1 MDYFNVDAD
10 NMINAGFN
18 KSADSTVKKNSRK
31 VMQTETDKTLEVN
44 TSDELLLL
52 QKQYKNLERRYTAL
66 FRLNQL
72 SQECEDL
79 DDFYPQVHRTIASLM
94 TASNFFIVSYD
105 QTFSTVEFVYYVDE
119 KDTKPEGV
127 IDYDDLSGSF
137 THLVIE
143 SMQPLLVTPAI
154 EKQLTDNDK
163 VKCYG
168 TTGTDW
174 LGVPLLHNDLVI
186 GVMVVQ
192 SYSETLRYTEQDLNL
207 LTFAAQHVVGAMM
220 RLQDKERLTSAVQ
233 ARTQE
238 LMMQIRER
246 DKSELLQESL
256 YRISEL
262 ANDASFNINIFYA
275 KVHNIIGQL
284 IHAKNFS
291 IAKYDKK
298 SDTIEYVYVVDDESN
313 QPDGYFKKRKSP
325 DHYSKLVIRQQTTVL
340 LSKQDMTA
348 LFEEGHAHEPTRG
361 EHSWLGVPL
370 IYSGQLLGVMV
381 LQSYSS
387 RTTYSEQD
395 SELLNFVSNH
405 VSASIKRREDSDI
418 EREDHERLE
427 QQVKLR
433 TLALEEEIAHRKQ
446 AEKKLKHTASHDS
459 LTGLPNRTVF
469 INLLNHAIACNQR
482 RPELA
487 FAILFLDLDRFKIV
501 NDSLGHHAGD
511 ILLKLIARELSSIVR
526 GKDTVARL
534 GGDEFVILIE
544 DLDSNKEAFD
554 IAQRI
559 TDFLQQP
566 FTIDNQLVF
575 TGTSIG
581 ILFSDIRYN
590 NADTML
596 RDADTAMY
604 HAKDNGKGR
613 YEVFDASMHQRV
625 QNALTLEADIREA
638 IEWQEFIPYFQPII
652 KLENNSLQ
660 GFEALAR
667 WQSKKRGFVFPDE
680 FIPLAE
686 ETNLVQAIDLQ
697 IVKKAC
703 QQLKYWQD
711 KLLRHD
717 LYVSCN
723 LFCSQFFSST
733 LPDDIEQILI
743 DTGLKPE
750 HLRVELTERALLEN
764 TDIVLTNMKALK
776 QLGVKILLDDFGTGY
791 SSLSYLHR
799 FPIDVLKIDRS
810 FITNVHE
817 HENNKAIIK
826 TIIDLASNLNMVTVG
841 EGIENSED
849 ALLLHKMDCLYGQ
862 GYYFAKP
869 MPANEMEQYIIA
881 NEP

>member
-1 MDYFNVDAD
+1 V
-10 NMINAGFN
+10 
-18 KSADSTVKKNSRK
+18 VKKSKK
-31 VMQTETDKTLEVN
+31 VMQTETDKILEGDKP
-44 TSDELLLL
+44 DELLLL
-52 QKQYKNLERRYTAL
+52 QQQYKNLQRRYTAL

-79 DDFYPQVHRTIASLM
+79 NDFYPQVHRTIASLM
-94 TASNFFIVSYD
+94 TAYNFFIVSYD
-105 QTFSTVEFVYYVDE
+105 QTFSTLEFVYYVDE
-119 KDTKPEGV
+119 KDEKPEGV
-127 IDYDDLSGSF
+127 IDYADFSGSL

-143 SMQPLLVTPAI
+143 SMKPLLVTPELENNKA
-154 EKQLTDNDK
+154 KL
-163 VKCYG
+163 YG
-168 TTGTDW
+168 TSGTDW

-192 SYSETLRYTEQDLNL
+192 NYDETLRYTEQDLSM
-207 LTFAAQHVVGAMM
+207 LTFAAQHVVGAMI
-220 RLQDKERLTSAVQ
+220 RLQDKERLTSAVH

-262 ANDASFNINIFYA
+262 ANDASFNINTFYS

-284 IHAKNFS
+284 IHAKNFF
-291 IAKYDKK
+291 IAKYYKE
-298 SDTIEYVYVVDDESN
+298 SDTIEYVYVVDEESN
-313 QPDGYFKKRKSP
+313 QPKDFFQKRKSL
-325 DHYSKLVIRQQTTVL
+325 DHYSELVIRQQKTIL
-340 LSKQDMTA
+340 LSKQDMKV
-348 LFEEGHAHEPTRG
+348 LFEEGHTREPSAG

-381 LQSYSS
+381 LQSYTSQ
-387 RTTYSEQD
+387 TIYSQQD

-405 VSASIKRREDSDI
+405 ISAAIKRREASVI
-418 EREDHERLE
+418 ERESHELLE

-433 TLALEEEIAHRKQ
+433 TLALEEEIVQRKQ
-446 AEKKLKHTASHDS
+446 AEKRLKHTASHDS

-469 INLLNHAIACNQR
+469 LELLNHAIASNQR
-482 RPELA
+482 KPDLA

-526 GKDTVARL
+526 SKDTVARL

-581 ILFSDIRYN
+581 ILFSDARYD
-590 NADTML
+590 NANTML

-604 HAKDNGKGR
+604 HAKDCGKGR

-625 QNALTLEADIREA
+625 QNALSLEADIREA

-652 KLENNSLQ
+652 KLENDELQ

-667 WQSKKRGFVFPDE
+667 WQSTRRGFVFPDD

-686 ETNLVQAIDLQ
+686 ETNLVQEIDLQ
-697 IVKKAC
+697 IVQKAC
-703 QQLKYWQD
+703 QQLKIWQE
-711 KLLRHD
+711 KLSCHD

-723 LFCSQFFSST
+723 LFCSQFFNVT
-733 LPDDIEQILI
+733 LPGDIEKILI
-743 DTGLKPE
+743 ETGLKPE

-776 QLGVKILLDDFGTGY
+776 KLGVKILLDDFGTGY

-826 TIIDLASNLNMVTVG
+826 TIIDLATNLNMATVG

-849 ALLLHKMDCLYGQ
+849 ALLLQKMDCLYGQ
-862 GYYFAKP
+862 GFYYAKP
-869 MPANEMEQYIIA
+869 MSGNDMEQYIIA
-881 NEP
+881 NNVKHNINKD

>member
-1 MDYFNVDAD
+1 MLDKIT
-10 NMINAGFN
+10 INSVVM
-18 KSADSTVKKNSRK
+18 KSRE
-31 VMQTETDKTLEVN
+31 VMQTETDKTVEVN
-44 TSDELLLL
+44 KSDELILL
-52 QKQYKNLERRYTAL
+52 QEQYKNLQGRYTAL

-79 DDFYPQVHRTIASLM
+79 NDFYPQVHRTIASLM
-94 TASNFFIVSYD
+94 TANNFFIVNYD
-105 QTFSTVEFVYYVDE
+105 QTFSTLEFVYYVDE
-119 KDTKPEGV
+119 KDDKPEGI
-127 IDYDDLSGSF
+127 IDYSNFSGSL
-137 THLVIE
+137 TNLVIE
-143 SMQPLLVTPAI
+143 SMQPLLITPEL
-154 EKQLTDNDK
+154 EKQLAENNK
-163 VKCYG
+163 IKLFG

-174 LGVPLLHNDLVI
+174 LGVPLMHNDLVI

-192 SYSETLRYTEQDLNL
+192 SYSETLRYTEQDLSL

-220 RLQDKERLTSAVQ
+220 RLQDKERLTSAVH

-262 ANDASFNINIFYA
+262 ANDASFNINIFYS

-291 IAKYDKK
+291 IAKYDKTNGK
-298 SDTIEYVYVVDDESN
+298 VEYVYVVDEDSSQPEDFFEKQK
-313 QPDGYFKKRKSP
+313 QPDY
-325 DHYSKLVIRQQTTVL
+325 YSTLVINQQKTIL
-340 LSKQDMTA
+340 LSKGDMRT
-348 LFEEGHAHEPTRG
+348 LFEDGHTLEPASG

-370 IYSGQLLGVMV
+370 IYSGQLLGLMV
-381 LQSYSS
+381 LKSYSS
-387 RTTYSEQD
+387 LTTYSQQD

-405 VSASIKRREDSDI
+405 ISASIKRRETSEI
-418 EREDHERLE
+418 ERESHERLE

-433 TLALEEEIAHRKQ
+433 TLALEEEIVQRKQ
-446 AEKKLKHTASHDS
+446 VEKQLKHTASHDS

-469 INLLNHAIACNQR
+469 LNLLNHAIACNQR
-482 RPELA
+482 KPELA
-487 FAILFLDLDRFKIV
+487 FAVLFLDLDRFKIV

-511 ILLKLIARELSSIVR
+511 TLLKLIARELTAIVR

-544 DLDSNKEAFD
+544 DLDSNKEAFEV
-554 IAQRI
+554 AQRI

-581 ILFSDIRYN
+581 ILFSDVRYS

-625 QNALTLEADIREA
+625 QNALSLEADIREA
-638 IEWQEFIPYFQPII
+638 IEWQEFIPFYQPII
-652 KLENNSLQ
+652 QLENESLK

-667 WQSKKRGFVFPDE
+667 WQSKKRGFVFPND

-697 IVKKAC
+697 IVQKAC
-703 QQLKYWQD
+703 EQLKTWQET
-711 KLLRHD
+711 LLRDD

-723 LFCSQFFSST
+723 LFCSQFFNAS
-733 LPDDIEQILI
+733 LPDDIEKILI
-743 DTGLKPE
+743 NTGLKPE

-764 TDIVLTNMKALK
+764 TGIVLTNMKALK
-776 QLGVKILLDDFGTGY
+776 RLGVKILLDDFGTGY

-826 TIIDLASNLNMVTVG
+826 TIIDLAANLNMVTVG

-849 ALLLHKMDCLYGQ
+849 ALLLQKMDCLYGQ
-862 GYYFAKP
+862 GYYYAKP
-869 MPANEMEQYIIA
+869 MQASDMEQYIIA
-881 NEP
+881 KSI

>member
-1 MDYFNVDAD
+1 MS
-10 NMINAGFN
+10 NA
-18 KSADSTVKKNSRK
+18 K
-31 VMQTETDKTLEVN
+31 
-44 TSDELLLL
+44 SDELLLL
-52 QKQYKNLERRYTAL
+52 QQQYKNLKSRYTAL

-79 DDFYPQVHRTIASLM
+79 NDFYPQVHRTITSLM
-94 TASNFFIVSYD
+94 TAYNFFIVSYD
-105 QTFSTVEFVYYVDE
+105 ETFSTMEFVYYVDE
-119 KDTKPEGV
+119 KDQRPEGI
-127 IDYDDLSGSF
+127 IDYSCFSGSL
-137 THLVIE
+137 THRVIE
-143 SMQPLLVTPAI
+143 SMQPLLVTPAL
-154 EKQLTDNDK
+154 ENDK
-163 VKCYG
+163 VKLYG
-168 TTGTDW
+168 TSGIDW
-174 LGVPLLHNDLVI
+174 LGVPLLHNDSVI

-192 SYSETLRYTEQDLNL
+192 SYSETLRYTEQDLSM
-207 LTFAAQHVVGAMM
+207 LTFAAQHVVGAII
-220 RLQDKERLTSAVQ
+220 RLQDKERLTSAVH

-246 DKSELLQESL
+246 DKSELLQECL

-262 ANDASFNINIFYA
+262 ANDASFNINVYYA

-291 IAKYDKK
+291 IAKYDKE
-298 SDTIEYVYVVDDESN
+298 SDTIEYVYLVDEEST
-313 QPDGYFKKRKSP
+313 QSEDFFQKRKLP
-325 DHYSKLVIRQQTTVL
+325 DHYTKLVIRQQKTLL
-340 LSKQDMTA
+340 LSKQKMKV
-348 LFEEGHAHEPTRG
+348 LFEEGQTQVPKAS

-381 LQSYSS
+381 LQSYTSLI
-387 RTTYSEQD
+387 TYSQQD

-405 VSASIKRREDSDI
+405 VSAAIKRREASDI
-418 EREDHERLE
+418 ERENHERLE

-433 TLALEEEIAHRKQ
+433 TLALEEEIVQRKQ
-446 AEKKLKHTASHDS
+446 AEKRLKHTASHDS

-469 INLLNHAIACNQR
+469 LDLLNHAISCNQR
-482 RPELA
+482 KPDFA

-511 ILLKLIARELSSIVR
+511 ILLKLIARELSTIVR
-526 GKDTVARL
+526 GKDTVARF

-544 DLDSNKEAFD
+544 DIDTNKEAFD

-581 ILFSDIRYN
+581 ILFSDARYD

-625 QNALTLEADIREA
+625 QNALSLEADIREA

-652 KLENNSLQ
+652 KLENGELQ

-667 WQSKKRGFVFPDE
+667 WQSTKRGFVFPDD

-697 IVKKAC
+697 IVQQAC
-703 QQLKYWQD
+703 EQLKTWQK
-711 KLLRHD
+711 KLLRDD

-723 LFCSQFFSST
+723 LFCNQFFNAT
-733 LPDDIEQILI
+733 LPADIEKILI
-743 DTGLKPE
+743 NTGLKPE
-750 HLRVELTERALLEN
+750 HLRVELTERALLEK

-776 QLGVKILLDDFGTGY
+776 KLGVKILLDDFGTGY

-810 FITNVHE
+810 FISNVHE

-826 TIIDLASNLNMVTVG
+826 TIIDLAANLNMATVG

-849 ALLLHKMDCLYGQ
+849 ALLLREMDCLYGQ
-862 GYYFAKP
+862 GYYYAKP
-869 MPANEMEQYIIA
+869 MPADEMEGYIIA
-881 NEP
+881 NNPKRRA

>member
-1 MDYFNVDAD
+1 M
-10 NMINAGFN
+10 
-18 KSADSTVKKNSRK
+18 
-31 VMQTETDKTLEVN
+31 MQTETNKVLEAEK
-44 TSDELLLL
+44 SDELLLL
-52 QKQYKNLERRYTAL
+52 KQEYKNLQSRYAAL

-72 SQECEDL
+72 SLEYENL
-79 DDFYPQVHRTIASLM
+79 NDFYPQVHHTIASLM
-94 TASNFFIVSYD
+94 TALNFFIVSYD
-105 QTFSTVEFVYYVDE
+105 QTFSSLEFVYYVDE
-119 KDTKPEGV
+119 KDQKPEGI
-127 IDYDDLSGSF
+127 IDYSDFSGSL
-137 THLVIE
+137 THHVIE
-143 SMQPLLVTPAI
+143 SMQPLLVAPALDKKRP
-154 EKQLTDNDK
+154 ENDSIK
-163 VKCYG
+163 LYG
-168 TTGTDW
+168 TRGTAW
-174 LGVPLLHNDLVI
+174 VGVPLLHNDLVI

-192 SYSETLRYTEQDLNL
+192 SYCETIHYTEQDLSL
-207 LTFAAQHVVGAMM
+207 LTFAAQHVVGAMI
-220 RLQDKERLTSAVQ
+220 RLQDKARLTSAVH

-262 ANDASFNINIFYA
+262 ANDASFNINIYYS

-298 SDTIEYVYVVDDESN
+298 TDTIEYVYRVDEEFN
-313 QPDGYFKKRKSP
+313 QSKVFHQKRKLP
-325 DHYSKLVIRQQTTVL
+325 DDYSKLVIRQQKTL
-340 LSKQDMTA
+340 LLNKQDMNI
-348 LFEEGHAHEPTRG
+348 LFEEGHTRKPTAS

-381 LQSYSS
+381 LQSYSGLI
-387 RTTYSEQD
+387 TYSQQD

-405 VSASIKRREDSDI
+405 VSAAIKRRETSDI
-418 EREDHERLE
+418 ERESQERLE

-433 TLALEEEIAHRKQ
+433 TLALEEEIVQRKQ
-446 AEKKLKHTASHDS
+446 AEKRLKHTASHDS

-469 INLLNHAIACNQR
+469 LDLLNHAIACNQR
-482 RPELA
+482 KPDFA
-487 FAILFLDLDRFKIV
+487 FAVLFLDLDRFKVV
-501 NDSLGHHAGD
+501 NDSLGHYAGD
-511 ILLKLIARELSSIVR
+511 ILLKLIARELSTLVR
-526 GKDTVARL
+526 SKDTVARL
-534 GGDEFVILIE
+534 GGDEFIILIE
-544 DLDSNKEAFD
+544 DIDTNKEAFD

-559 TDFLQQP
+559 TEFLKKP
-566 FTIDNQLVF
+566 FTIDNQQVF

-581 ILFSDIRYN
+581 ILFSDARYN

-625 QNALTLEADIREA
+625 QNTLSLEADIREA
-638 IEWQEFIPYFQPII
+638 IELQEFIPFFQPII
-652 KLENNSLQ
+652 KLENGELQ

-667 WQSKKRGFVFPDE
+667 WQSTKRGFVFPND

-686 ETNLVQAIDLQ
+686 ETNLVQEIDLQ
-697 IVKKAC
+697 IVYKAC
-703 QQLKYWQD
+703 QQLKTWQE
-711 KLLRHD
+711 KLFRHD

-723 LFCSQFFSST
+723 LFCNQFFNAT
-733 LPDDIEQILI
+733 LPDDIEKILI

-764 TDIVLTNMKALK
+764 TDIVLNNMKALK
-776 QLGVKILLDDFGTGY
+776 LLGVKILLDDFGTGY

-826 TIIDLASNLNMVTVG
+826 TIIDLAANLNMSTVG

-849 ALLLHKMDCLYGQ
+849 ALLLQKMDCLYGQ
-862 GYYFAKP
+862 GFYYAKP
-869 MPANEMEQYIIA
+869 MPANEMEHYIIA
-881 NEP
+881 NKPINRP

>member
-1 MDYFNVDAD
+1 MN
-10 NMINAGFN
+10 NAGSDKN
-18 KSADSTVKKNSRK
+18 MVKVVGKISRD
-31 VMQTETDKTLEVN
+31 VMHTKTDKTLAPEKP
-44 TSDELLLL
+44 DELLLL
-52 QKQYKNLERRYTAL
+52 QQQYKDLQMRYTAL

-79 DDFYPQVHRTIASLM
+79 NNFYPQVHRTIASLM
-94 TASNFFIVSYD
+94 TALNFFIVSYD
-105 QTFSTVEFVYYVDE
+105 QTFSTMEFVYYVDE
-119 KDTKPEGV
+119 KDQKPEGI
-127 IDYDDLSGSF
+127 IDYSDFSGSL

-143 SMQPLLVTPAI
+143 SMQPLLITPAL
-154 EKQLTDNDK
+154 EKQLAENDK
-163 VKCYG
+163 IKLYG

-192 SYSETLRYTEQDLNL
+192 SYSETLRYTEQDLSM
-207 LTFAAQHVVGAMM
+207 LTFAAQHVVGAMI
-220 RLQDKERLTSAVQ
+220 RLQDKERLTSAVH

-238 LMMQIRER
+238 LMAQIRER

-262 ANDASFNINIFYA
+262 ANDASFNINVFYS

-284 IHAKNFS
+284 IHATNFF
-291 IAKYDKK
+291 IAKYDKE
-298 SDTIEYVYVVDDESN
+298 SDTVEYVYVVDEESN
-313 QPDGYFKKRKSP
+313 HPEDFYQTRKSL
-325 DHYSKLVIRQQTTVL
+325 DHYSELVIRQQKTIL
-340 LSKQDMTA
+340 LSKQEMRV
-348 LFEEGHAHEPTRG
+348 LFEQGQTREPTAG

-370 IYSGQLLGVMV
+370 VYSGQLLGVMV
-381 LQSYSS
+381 LQSYTN
-387 RTTYSEQD
+387 RTTYTQQD

-405 VSASIKRREDSDI
+405 VSAAIKRRETSDI
-418 EREDHERLE
+418 ERESHELLE

-433 TLALEEEIAHRKQ
+433 TLALEEEIVQRKQ

-459 LTGLPNRTVF
+459 LTGLPNRIVF
-469 INLLNHAIACNQR
+469 LDLLNHAIACNKR
-482 RPELA
+482 KPDFA
-487 FAILFLDLDRFKIV
+487 FAILFLDLDRFKVV

-511 ILLKLIARELSSIVR
+511 ILLKLIARELSTIVR
-526 GKDTVARL
+526 SKDTVARL
-534 GGDEFVILIE
+534 GGDEFVILVE
-544 DLDSNKEAFD
+544 DLDANKEAFD

-581 ILFSDIRYN
+581 ILFSDPRYD

-604 HAKDNGKGR
+604 HAKDSGKGR

-625 QNALTLEADIREA
+625 QNALSLEADIREA

-652 KLENNSLQ
+652 KLENEELQ

-667 WQSKKRGFVFPDE
+667 WQSTRRGFVFPND

-686 ETNLVQAIDLQ
+686 ETNLVQEIDLQ
-697 IVKKAC
+697 ILQKAC
-703 QQLKYWQD
+703 QQLKTWQ
-711 KLLRHD
+711 KRLSRYD

-723 LFCSQFFSST
+723 LFCSQFFNTT
-733 LPDDIEQILI
+733 LPDDIEKILI

-750 HLRVELTERALLEN
+750 NLRVELTERALLEN

-826 TIIDLASNLNMVTVG
+826 TIIDLATNLHMATVG

-849 ALLLHKMDCLYGQ
+849 ALLLKKMDCLYGQ
-862 GYYFAKP
+862 GFYYAKP

-881 NEP
+881 NNSKMLLSKP

>member
-1 MDYFNVDAD
+1 M
-10 NMINAGFN
+10 
-18 KSADSTVKKNSRK
+18 VKKSRAI
-31 VMQTETDKTLEVN
+31 MQSENDKPLEAEKP
-44 TSDELLLL
+44 DELLLL
-52 QKQYKNLERRYTAL
+52 QQQYKNLKMRYTAL

-79 DDFYPQVHRTIASLM
+79 SDFYPQVHRTIASLM
-94 TASNFFIVSYD
+94 TANNFFIVSYD
-105 QTFSTVEFVYYVDE
+105 QTFSTIEFVYYIDE
-119 KDTKPEGV
+119 KDKKPEGI
-127 IDYDDLSGSF
+127 IDYTDFSGSL

-154 EKQLTDNDK
+154 EKQLIANDK
-163 VKCYG
+163 IKLHG

-174 LGVPLLHNDLVI
+174 LGVPLLHNNLVI

-192 SYSETLRYTEQDLNL
+192 SYSEASRYTEQDLSM
-207 LTFAAQHVVGAMM
+207 LTFAGQHVVGAMI
-220 RLQDKERLTSAVQ
+220 RLQDKERLTSAVK

-238 LMMQIRER
+238 LMKKIRER
-246 DKSELLQESL
+246 DRSELLQESL

-262 ANDASFNINIFYA
+262 ANDASFNINVYYA

-291 IAKYDKK
+291 IAKYDKE
-298 SDTIEYVYVVDDESN
+298 SDTIEYVYVVDEESI
-313 QPDGYFKKRKSP
+313 QREGFFQKQKLP
-325 DHYSKLVIRQQTTVL
+325 DHYSKIVIRQQKTLL
-340 LSKQDMTA
+340 LSKKEMKV
-348 LFEEGHAHEPTRG
+348 LFEEGHTQKPNDG
-361 EHSWLGVPL
+361 EHSWLGTPL

-381 LQSYSS
+381 LQSYSNQA
-387 RTTYSEQD
+387 TYSQQD

-405 VSASIKRREDSDI
+405 VSAAIKRREASEI
-418 EREDHERLE
+418 ERENHERLE

-433 TLALEEEIAHRKQ
+433 TLALEEEIVQRKQ
-446 AEKKLKHTASHDS
+446 AEKSLKHTASHDS

-469 INLLNHAIACNQR
+469 LDLLNHAIACNQR
-482 RPELA
+482 KPDLA

-511 ILLKLIARELSSIVR
+511 ILLKLIARELSKIVR

-544 DLDSNKEAFD
+544 DLVTNKEAFD

-581 ILFSDIRYN
+581 ILFSDERYD

-625 QNALTLEADIREA
+625 QNALSLEADIREA
-638 IEWQEFIPYFQPII
+638 IKLQEFIPYFQPII
-652 KLENNSLQ
+652 KLENGELQ

-667 WQSKKRGFVFPDE
+667 WQSTKRGFVFPND

-697 IVKKAC
+697 IVQKAC
-703 QQLKYWQD
+703 QQLKMWQK

-723 LFCSQFFSST
+723 LFCSQFFNTT
-733 LPDDIEQILI
+733 LPDDIERILI

-750 HLRVELTERALLEN
+750 HLRVELTERALLEK

-826 TIIDLASNLNMVTVG
+826 TIIDLAANLNMATVG
-841 EGIENSED
+841 EGIENNED
-849 ALLLHKMDCLYGQ
+849 ALLLQKMDCLYGQ
-862 GYYFAKP
+862 GYYYAKP
-869 MPANEMEQYIIA
+869 MAASEMEQYIIA
-881 NEP
+881 NNANNPKNLP